1 MGSIETPTAV
11 DGGRTERRLELY
23 RRLVRPALFRTDPE
37 WVHDRSVRAAEA
49 LSRSAWLCQW
59 LDRHARV
66 DDPRLVTTVGGLQMR
81 SPLGLAAGYDKNAR
95 ATPLLSSLGFGHVE
109 IGSVSASPS
118 PGNPAPRLWRIPA
131 DEGIVVYY
139 GVPNE
144 GAERVRSRLAHH
156 PHPVPVGV
164 SIVNTNHGPGC
175 AEESVDAILDDY
187 RRSVALLQQ
196 DADYLCVNLSC
207 PNTRD
212 GQGFFH
218 QADRL
223 DRLLAVL
230 ADVGVTKPLF
240 LKVAPFA
247 EPSELESFLAA
258 ADRAPFVSGFSV
270 NLPPGKPAGLR
281 TPASELADK
290 PGAVSG
296 PGCRDRADRTIA
308 ALYRAMDRDRYTII
322 GSGGVTSGA
331 DAYRK
336 IRLGATLVQ
345 LYTALVY
352 QGPGVVHRITSE
364 LAALAARD
372 GLTAVTDAVG
382 VDAHQSR

>member
-1 MGSIETPTAV
+1 MGSAKAMRPV
-11 DGGRTERRLELY
+11 GSGLRLPRLDFY
-23 RRLVRPALFRTDPE
+23 QRLVRPALFRTDPE
-37 WVHDRSVRAAEA
+37 WTHDRSVRAAEVI
-49 LSRSAWLCQW
+49 SQSGWVCQRV
-59 LDRHARV
+59 DRHLAV
-66 DDPRLVTTVGGLQMR
+66 DDARLATAVSGLQMR

-109 IGSVSASPS
+109 IGSVSAYPS
-118 PGNPAPRLWRIPA
+118 AGNPAPRLWRVPA

-144 GAERVRSRLAHH
+144 GAERVRARLADR

-164 SIVNTNHGPGC
+164 NIVNTNRGPGC
-175 AEESVDAILDDY
+175 AEESVDAIIEDY
-187 RRSVALLQQ
+187 RRSVSLLQH
-196 DADYLCVNLSC
+196 DADYLCINLSC

-218 QADRL
+218 HAGRL
-223 DRLLAVL
+223 DRLLDVL

-247 EPSELESFLAA
+247 EGRELESFLAA
-258 ADRAPFVSGFSV
+258 ADGAPYVSGFSI
-270 NLPPGKPAGLR
+270 NLPPGKPPGLR
-281 TPASELADK
+281 TPAAELSDK

-296 PGCRDRADRTIA
+296 PACRDRADRTIT
-308 ALYRAMDRDRYTII
+308 ALYRAMNRDRYTII
-322 GSGGVTSGA
+322 GSGGVVSGA

-345 LYTALVY
+345 LYTTLIY
-352 QGPGVVHRITSE
+352 QGPGAVHRITRE
-364 LAALAARD
+364 LAELAARD
-372 GLTAVTDAVG
+372 GLTELSEAVG
-382 VDAHQSR
+382 MDAYRH

>member
-1 MGSIETPTAV
+1 MGSAEMTSPV
-11 DGGRTERRLELY
+11 GSGRHLPRLDLY
-23 RRLVRPALFRTDPE
+23 QRLVRPALFRTDPE
-37 WVHDRSVRAAEA
+37 WIHDRSIRAAEA
-49 LSRSAWLCQW
+49 LSRSGWVCQRV
-59 LDRHARV
+59 DRRLRV
-66 DDPRLVTTVGGLQMR
+66 DDPRLATTAAGLRLR

-95 ATPLLSSLGFGHVE
+95 ATPLLSALGFGHVE
-109 IGSVSASPS
+109 IGSVSAYPS
-118 PGNPAPRLWRIPA
+118 AGNPAPRLWRIPA

-139 GVPNE
+139 GVPND
-144 GAERVRSRLAHH
+144 GAERVRARLADH

-164 SIVNTNHGPGC
+164 NIVSTNRGPNSP
-175 AEESVDAILDDY
+175 EESVDAIIEDY
-187 RRSVALLQQ
+187 RRSVARLQH
-196 DADYLCVNLSC
+196 DADYLCINLSC

-218 QADRL
+218 HAGRL
-223 DRLLAVL
+223 DHLLAVL

-247 EPSELESFLAA
+247 ESGDLEAFLAA
-258 ADRAPFVSGFSV
+258 ADRAPLVSGFSI

-281 TPASELADK
+281 TPAAELTDK

-308 ALYRAMDRDRYTII
+308 ALYRAMARDRYTII
-322 GSGGVTSGA
+322 GSGGVTCGA

-345 LYTALVY
+345 LYTTLVY

-372 GLTAVTDAVG
+372 GLPALSDAVG
-382 VDAHQSR
+382 VDAYMS

>member
-1 MGSIETPTAV
+1 M
-11 DGGRTERRLELY
+11 GRTALKGPVGSGRHLPRLDTY
-23 RRLVRPALFRTDPE
+23 QRLVRPALFRTDPE
-37 WVHDRSVRAAEA
+37 WIHDRSIRAAEA
-49 LSRSAWLCQW
+49 LSRSGRLCQQV
-59 LDRHARV
+59 DRRLV
-66 DDPRLVTTVGGLQMR
+66 VVDPRLATTVSGLHLR

-109 IGSVSASPS
+109 VGSVSAYPS
-118 PGNPAPRLWRIPA
+118 AGNPAPRLWRIPA

-144 GAERVRSRLAHH
+144 GSERVQARLADR

-164 SIVNTNHGPGC
+164 NIVSTNRGPDSP
-175 AEESVDAILDDY
+175 EESVDTIIEDY
-187 RRSVALLQQ
+187 RRSVSLLHQ
-196 DADYLCVNLSC
+196 DADYLCINLSC

-218 QADRL
+218 HAGRL
-223 DRLLAVL
+223 DRLLTVL
-230 ADVGVTKPLF
+230 VDVGVTKPLF

-247 EPSELESFLAA
+247 EASELESFLAA
-258 ADRAPFVSGFSV
+258 ADRAPFVSGFSI

-281 TPASELADK
+281 TPAAELSDK

-352 QGPGVVHRITSE
+352 QGPRVVHRITSE
-364 LAALAARD
+364 LAVLAARD
-372 GLTAVTDAVG
+372 GFPALSDAVG
-382 VDAHQSR
+382 VDAYSS

>member
-1 MGSIETPTAV
+1 
-11 DGGRTERRLELY
+11 
-23 RRLVRPALFRTDPE
+23 
-37 WVHDRSVRAAEA
+37 
-49 LSRSAWLCQW
+49 
-59 LDRHARV
+59 
-66 DDPRLVTTVGGLQMR
+66 MR

-109 IGSVSASPS
+109 VGSVSAYPS
-118 PGNPAPRLWRIPA
+118 AGNPAPRLWRIPA

-144 GAERVRSRLAHH
+144 GAERVQARLADR
-156 PHPVPVGV
+156 PHRVPVGV
-164 SIVNTNHGPGC
+164 NIVNTNRGPD
-175 AEESVDAILDDY
+175 APEESVDTIIEDY
-187 RRSVALLQQ
+187 RRSVVLLQQ
-196 DADYLCVNLSC
+196 DADYLCINLSC

-218 QADRL
+218 RAGRL

-230 ADVGVTKPLF
+230 AEVGVMKPLF

-247 EPSELESFLAA
+247 EASELDAFLAA
-258 ADRAPFVSGFSV
+258 ADRAPFVSGFSI

-281 TPASELADK
+281 TPAAELSDK

-296 PGCRDRADRTIA
+296 PPCRDRADRTIA
-308 ALYRAMDRDRYTII
+308 ALYRAMDHDRYAII

-352 QGPGVVHRITSE
+352 QGPGAVHRITCE
-364 LAALAARD
+364 LVALAARD
-372 GLTAVTDAVG
+372 GLTALSDAVG
-382 VDAHQSR
+382 VDANRS

>member
-1 MGSIETPTAV
+1 MT
-11 DGGRTERRLELY
+11 RLEDQGRHLPRLNLY
-23 RRLVRPALFRTDPE
+23 QRLVRPALFRTDPE
-37 WVHDRSVRAAEA
+37 WVHDRSVRTAEA
-49 LSRSAWLCQW
+49 ISRFPWICQRV
-59 LDRHARV
+59 DRHLGV
-66 DDPRLVTTVGGLQMR
+66 DDPRLTTTVSGMRLR

-95 ATPLLSSLGFGHVE
+95 ATPLLFSLGFGHVE
-109 IGSVSASPS
+109 IGSVSAYPS
-118 PGNPAPRLWRIPA
+118 AGNPAPRLWRIPA

-139 GVPNE
+139 GVPND
-144 GAERVRSRLAHH
+144 GADRVRARLADR
-156 PHPVPVGV
+156 PHAVPVGV
-164 SIVNTNHGPGC
+164 NIVNTNHGPGSP
-175 AEESVDAILDDY
+175 EESVDTVIDDY
-187 RRSVALLQQ
+187 RRSVDLLQH

-218 QADRL
+218 RAGRL
-223 DRLLAVL
+223 DQLLAVL

-247 EPSELESFLAA
+247 EASQLDSFLAA
-258 ADRAPFVSGFSV
+258 ADRAPFVSGVSI

-281 TPASELADK
+281 TTSAELSDK

-296 PGCRDRADRTIA
+296 PACRDRADRTIA
-308 ALYRAMDRDRYTII
+308 QLYRAMDRDRYTII

-336 IRLGATLVQ
+336 VRLGATLVQ
-345 LYTALVY
+345 LYTTLVY
-352 QGPGVVHRITSE
+352 QGPGAVHRITSE

-372 GLTAVTDAVG
+372 GLPALSDAVG
-382 VDAHQSR
+382 ADAYQP

>member
-1 MGSIETPTAV
+1 V
-11 DGGRTERRLELY
+11 GRGRRLPHVPVYE
-23 RRLVRPALFRTDPE
+23 RLVRPALFRMDPE
-37 WVHDRSVRAAEA
+37 WIHDRSVRAAEA
-49 LSRSAWLCQW
+49 IGRSGWVCQRVDER
-59 LDRHARV
+59 LLV
-66 DDPRLVTTVGGLQMR
+66 DDPLLTTTAGGLRLR

-95 ATPLLSSLGFGHVE
+95 AIPLLSSLGFGHVE
-109 IGSVSASPS
+109 VGSVSAYPS
-118 PGNPAPRLWRIPA
+118 AGNPAPRLWRIPA
-131 DEGIVVYY
+131 DEGIVVHY

-144 GAERVRSRLAHH
+144 GADQVRARLASR

-164 SIVNTNHGPGC
+164 NIVNTNRGP
-175 AEESVDAILDDY
+175 AAPEESVDAIIEDY
-187 RRSVALLQQ
+187 RRSVELLQP
-196 DADYLCVNLSC
+196 DADYLCINLSC

-218 QADRL
+218 QAGRL
-223 DRLLAVL
+223 DALLAVL

-247 EPSELESFLAA
+247 GASQLESFLAA
-258 ADRAPFVSGFSV
+258 AERAPFVSGFSI

-281 TPASELADK
+281 TPTAELSDK

-308 ALYRAMDRDRYTII
+308 ALYRATDHDRYTII

-345 LYTALVY
+345 LYTTLVY
-352 QGPGVVHRITSE
+352 RGPLAVHAITCE

-372 GLTAVTDAVG
+372 GLPALSDAVG
-382 VDAHQSR
+382 ADS

>member
-1 MGSIETPTAV
+1 MGSAKMTWPA
-11 DGGRTERRLELY
+11 GSGRRLPRLDLY
-23 RRLVRPALFRTDPE
+23 QRLVRPALFRTDPE
-37 WVHDRSVRAAEA
+37 WIHDRSVRAAEA
-49 LSRSAWLCQW
+49 ISRSGWVCKRV
-59 LDRHARV
+59 DRRLLV
-66 DDPRLVTTVGGLQMR
+66 DDPRLTTTVNGLRLR

-109 IGSVSASPS
+109 VGSVSAYPS
-118 PGNPAPRLWRIPA
+118 AGNPAPRLWRIPA

-139 GVPNE
+139 GVPND
-144 GAERVRSRLAHH
+144 GAERVRARLADG
-156 PHPVPVGV
+156 PHAVPVGV
-164 SIVNTNHGPGC
+164 NIVNTNRGPDS
-175 AEESVDAILDDY
+175 AEESVDTIIEDY
-187 RRSVALLQQ
+187 RRSVGLLQR
-196 DADYLCVNLSC
+196 DADYLCINLSC

-218 QADRL
+218 HSGRL

-247 EPSELESFLAA
+247 EASELESFLAA
-258 ADRAPFVSGFSV
+258 ADRAPFVSGFSI

-281 TPASELADK
+281 TPAAELSDK

-331 DAYRK
+331 DVYRK

-345 LYTALVY
+345 LYTTLVY
-352 QGPGVVHRITSE
+352 QGPGVVHRITCE

-372 GLTAVTDAVG
+372 GLTALSDAVG
-382 VDAHQSR
+382 VDAYRS

>member
-1 MGSIETPTAV
+1 MGTAKMTWPAG
-11 DGGRTERRLELY
+11 GGRRLPRPDLY
-23 RRLVRPALFRTDPE
+23 RKLVRPALFRTDPE
-37 WVHDRSVRAAEA
+37 WIHDRSIRAAEA
-49 LSRSAWLCQW
+49 IGRSGRVCERV
-59 LDRHARV
+59 DRHFLV
-66 DDPRLVTTVGGLQMR
+66 DDPRLATTVSGLRLR

-109 IGSVSASPS
+109 IGSVSAYPS
-118 PGNPAPRLWRIPA
+118 PGNSAPRLWRIPA

-144 GAERVRSRLAHH
+144 GAERVRARLAAR

-164 SIVNTNHGPGC
+164 NIVNTNHGPDQP
-175 AEESVDAILDDY
+175 EESVDTIIDDY
-187 RRSVALLQQ
+187 RQSVALLQH
-196 DADYLCVNLSC
+196 DADYLCINLSC

-218 QADRL
+218 HAGRL

-240 LKVAPFA
+240 LKVAPFTG
-247 EPSELESFLAA
+247 PGELESFLAA

-281 TPASELADK
+281 TPAAELTDK

-296 PGCRDRADRTIA
+296 PACRDRADRTIA
-308 ALYRAMDRDRYTII
+308 ALYRAMDHDRYTII

-352 QGPGVVHRITSE
+352 QGPGAVHRITSE
-364 LAALAARD
+364 LAALAERD
-372 GLTAVTDAVG
+372 GLTALSDAVG
-382 VDAHQSR
+382 ADAYRS